1 MNGNYAYM
9 QYYNV
14 VNEETEYG
22 FQIIDITNLENPIK
36 LGSTTVF
43 GQPIGV
49 FMDDNY
55 IYMIEVKYDEDNIY
69 SKLQTIDI
77 TDKNNPYI
85 IGDLDLNNLSSG
97 HAYNFYKSG
106 DNLYIAYGE
115 GGVLIID
122 ISNKETP
129 NLISN
134 FKTDGWA
141 LYVYAED
148 NKAYI
153 SDTNKGLLIL
163 DIKDIKNPKIIGIC
177 DTPGYEPFFIIK
189 DNYAYI
195 EYVNKDFEKN
205 YTEEIGVQIFKLQ

>member
-1 MNGNYAYM
+1 M
-9 QYYNV
+9 QYYNM

-36 LGSTTVF
+36 LGSITVF
-43 GQPIGV
+43 GHPIDV
-49 FMDDNY
+49 FIDDNY
-55 IYMIEVKYDEDNIY
+55 IYVLEVKYEEDNIY

-97 HAYNFYKSG
+97 HAYNFYKRG
-106 DNLYIAYGE
+106 DNIYIAYGE

-122 ISNKETP
+122 TSNKETP
-129 NLISN
+129 DLISN

-153 SDTNKGLLIL
+153 TDTNKGLVIL
-163 DIKDIKNPKIIGIC
+163 DMKDIKDPRIIGIC
-177 DTPGYEPFFIIK
+177 DAPGYEPFFIINN
-189 DNYAYI
+189 NYAYV

-205 YTEEIGVQIFKLQ
+205 YTEEIVVQIFKLQ